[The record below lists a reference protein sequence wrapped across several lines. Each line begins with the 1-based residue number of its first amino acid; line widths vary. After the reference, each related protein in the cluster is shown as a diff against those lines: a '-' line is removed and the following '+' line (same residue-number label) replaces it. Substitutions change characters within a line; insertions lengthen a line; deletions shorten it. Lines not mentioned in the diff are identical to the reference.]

1 MSAVRP
7 LLIDSHCHPH
17 FPQLAA
23 VRDSLAAEMKAN
35 GIGGALAVAT
45 SLAEADA
52 VMALTKLHRGVFYAA
67 CGVHPLTDKTADD
80 DESAIIRYCDND
92 NVVAIG
98 ETGLDFFRG
107 RESEQMQRRRFAAHI
122 SAARKLNKPL
132 IIHTRD
138 SLPETLDMLAAE
150 NAKDCGGVLHCY
162 GGDAEGIKKA
172 AAINF
177 IVSFTGIV
185 SFRNAS
191 NVRDAARAAPADGY
205 MIETDSPYL
214 APMPYRGKV
223 CTPSMVRYVAE
234 AIAAARDESFDKV
247 ANDTTKTFNRLF
259 LSSNKSKPVKAAMTE

>member
-1 MSAVRP
+1 MPADKP

-17 FPQLAA
+17 FPQLEGS
-23 VRDSLAAEMKAN
+23 RDSLAAEMKAN
-35 GIGGALAVAT
+35 GVSHALAVAT
-45 SLAEADA
+45 SLAEADV
-52 VMALTKLHRGVFYAA
+52 VMALTASNANVFYAA
-67 CGVHPLTDKTADD
+67 CGVHPLADVDADD
-80 DESAIIRYCDND
+80 DESAIMQYCDND
-92 NVVAIG
+92 KVIAVG

-107 RESEQMQRRRFAAHI
+107 KDNEAMQRRRFAAHI

-185 SFRNAS
+185 SFKNAA
-191 NVRDAARAAPADGY
+191 NVREAAKAAPSDGY

-214 APMPYRGKV
+214 APVPYRGKV
-223 CTPSMVRYVAE
+223 CTPAMVRYVAE
-234 AIAAARDESFDKV
+234 AIATARGETFDKV
-247 ANDTTKTFNRLF
+247 AEDTTTTFTRLF
-259 LSSNKSKPVKAAMTE
+259 LS